1 MRKFFPQQLRG
12 CVLSGTVALLAAA
25 ALFAGDA
32 AAQTANPGDP
42 TYLDDRS
49 TAEAVIRSLYNAID
63 RGEYARAYGYFA
75 EEGRE
80 PDYEAFAAGYRDTV
94 GVEVLLGEAVAEGAA
109 GSTYWKA
116 SARTRP
122 GMRSFPICSEAP
134 WRMTR
139 WMSCCMFSAGRRSA
153 RRTAATASLAR

>member
-32 AAQTANPGDP
+32 AAQTADPGDP
-42 TYLDDRS
+42 AYLDDRS

-63 RGEYARAYGYFA
+63 RCEYARAYGYFA

-109 GSTYWKA
+109 GSTYWTVPTVV
-116 SARTRP
+116 SATGPDGGSQVFSGCYVLRLAQP
-122 GMRSFPICSEAP
+122 AIQAP
-134 WRMTR
+134 P
-139 WMSCCMFSAGRRSA
+139 FEP
-153 RRTAATASLAR
+153 LHIV